1 MEMEKTYEPKIFEK
15 DIYTWWEKQ
24 GYFAPDMN
32 STKPSFTI
40 VMPPPNI
47 TAQLHIGHALNN
59 AIQDCLIRYKRMKG
73 FNTLWIPGTDHASIA
88 TEVKIIEKLKKEGTD
103 KYALGREKFMERAW
117 QWYAEYGGRIE
128 NQLRSLGL
136 SCDWNRKAFTMDE
149 NLSKA
154 VRHVFV
160 KLYNKGLIYQG
171 DRIVNWCPCCQ
182 TALSDAEVEYE
193 EQASHLWYF
202 CYYTQDGKDS
212 LTFAT
217 TRPETMLGDTAVA
230 VNPSDERYAHLVG
243 KNVVVPFVN
252 RVIPVVADE
261 YVEKDFGTGV
271 VKITPAHD
279 PNDFEVGMRHNLPII
294 KIMNGDATMNE
305 LAGSEYVG
313 LTREQCRKKIVENMK
328 ALGQCVKIEDY
339 KHNVGSCYRCHT
351 TVEPIVSKQWFVK
364 MKELAEPAIEVV
376 KKGDVNFVPKRFEK
390 TYFNWMENIRDWCIS
405 RQLWWGHQIPVWY
418 CGDCGEI
425 ICAENE
431 PAKCPKCGSQRLTQ
445 DLDVLD
451 TWFSSALW
459 PFSTLGYPEK
469 TKDLQKFFPTNV
481 LVTMYDIIFYWVAR
495 MIFSSIEHMDEI
507 PFDTVLIHG
516 MVRDAQGRKM
526 SKSLG
531 NGVDPLEFIDNYGA
545 DTLRFSLLN
554 GVASGND
561 MRFNSDK
568 VENTRNFM
576 NKIWNASRFVLM
588 NCEGKNLKK
597 LDDCKLT
604 LADKWILTRLNT
616 VIKEVG
622 DNIDKYELG
631 IASTTLYEFM
641 WSEFCDWYIEFSKPV
656 LYGTDETARESNL
669 SVLVYVLDK
678 ILKMLH
684 PFIPFLTEKIYQ
696 SLPEHGE
703 TIMLADFPLP
713 LETEYKTEY
722 DIVELVK
729 DMVVKIRNTRAEN
742 QVPPSKRIRLAIKPS
757 SGCEEILKADVY
769 IEKLANAD
777 VKFVK
782 EYDGDKSIT
791 LVCLAG
797 EVFIPMGDMV
807 DKEKETERIGK
818 ELATVEDEINRAKG
832 KLENQGFVAKAPPQL
847 IEAEKAKLADYIDM
861 KQKLLDRLES
871 LKNM

>member
-1 MEMEKTYEPKIFEK
+1 MMEKTYEPKKFEK

-24 GYFAPDMN
+24 GYFTPDLN
-32 STKPSFTI
+32 SDKPSFTI

-73 FNTLWIPGTDHASIA
+73 FNTLWLPGSDHASIA
-88 TEVKIIEKLKKEGTD
+88 TEVKIIEKLKTEGTD
-103 KYALGREKFMERAW
+103 KYALGRKKFLERAW
-117 QWYAEYGGRIE
+117 LWYAEYGGRIE

-136 SCDWNRKAFTMDE
+136 SCDWTRKAFTMDE

-154 VRHVFV
+154 VKHVFV
-160 KLYNKGLIYQG
+160 KLYDKGLIYQG

-202 CYYTQDGKDS
+202 KYFTVDGKDS

-230 VNPSDERYAHLVG
+230 VNPTDERYSHLIG
-243 KNVVVPFVN
+243 KKVIVPFVN
-252 RVIPVVADE
+252 RIIPVVADE

-279 PNDFEVGMRHNLPII
+279 PNDFEVGARHDLPII
-294 KIMNGDATMNE
+294 KVMNGDGTMNE
-305 LAGSEYVG
+305 LAGEDYVG

-328 ALGQCVKIEDY
+328 NLGQCVKIEDY

-376 KKGDVNFVPKRFEK
+376 KDGEINFVPKRFEK

-425 ICAENE
+425 ICAETA
-431 PAKCPKCGSQRLTQ
+431 PVKCPKCGGKHLTQ
-445 DLDVLD
+445 DPDVLD

-459 PFSTLGYPEK
+459 PFSTLGYPDD
-469 TKDLQKFFPTNV
+469 TADLKKFFPTNV

-495 MIFSSIEHMDEI
+495 MIFSSIEHMGKI

-516 MVRDAQGRKM
+516 MVRDSQGRKM

-588 NCEGKNLKK
+588 NCEGKKLKNIS
-597 LDDCKLT
+597 DCDLT
-604 LADKWILTRLNT
+604 LADKWILTRLNG
-616 VIKEVG
+616 VIREVT

-631 IASTTLYEFM
+631 IASTALYDFT
-641 WSEFCDWYIEFSKPV
+641 WSEFCDWYIEFSKPI
-656 LYGTDETARESNL
+656 LYGTDEAARESNL

-684 PFIPFLTEKIYQ
+684 PFVPFLTEQIYQ
-696 SLPEHGE
+696 SLPVHGE
-703 TIMLADFPLP
+703 TIMLAEFPTP
-713 LETEYKTEY
+713 LETEYKAEY
-722 DIVELVK
+722 DLVELVK

-742 QVPPSKRIRLAIKPS
+742 QVPPSKRIRISIKPS
-757 SGCEEILKADVY
+757 DGCGDITKAGVY

-777 VKFVK
+777 VKFTG
-782 EYDGDKSIT
+782 EHGDEKAISI
-791 LVCLAG
+791 VCLAG

-807 DKEKETERIGK
+807 DVIKETEKINK
-818 ELATVEDEINRAKG
+818 EIISVEDEIKRAKG
-832 KLENQGFVAKAPPQL
+832 KLENQGFVAKAPANL
-847 IEAEKAKLADYIDM
+847 IEAEKAKLADYLDM

>member
-641 WSEFCDWYIEFSKPV
+641 WSEFCDWYIEFQNLFCMALTKPHV
-656 LYGTDETARESNL
+656 KA
-669 SVLVYVLDK
+669 
-678 ILKMLH
+678 IC
-684 PFIPFLTEKIYQ
+684 PFWFMCWT
-696 SLPEHGE
+696 
-703 TIMLADFPLP
+703 
-713 LETEYKTEY
+713 
-722 DIVELVK
+722 
-729 DMVVKIRNTRAEN
+729 
-742 QVPPSKRIRLAIKPS
+742 
-757 SGCEEILKADVY
+757 
-769 IEKLANAD
+769 
-777 VKFVK
+777 KF
-782 EYDGDKSIT
+782 
-791 LVCLAG
+791 
-797 EVFIPMGDMV
+797 
-807 DKEKETERIGK
+807 
-818 ELATVEDEINRAKG
+818 
-832 KLENQGFVAKAPPQL
+832 
-847 IEAEKAKLADYIDM
+847 
-861 KQKLLDRLES
+861 
-871 LKNM
+871 